1 MKSFKQFLGESLD
14 RSFPYKYHGEGEE
27 NTHEYSFSPGK
38 RASKIRV
45 SIIHN
50 DKKRSATVNFHREDG
65 QETATG
71 EHPRTAAKVFG
82 TVAKIVKEHG
92 KKHRSSIDNINFSA
106 AKSEPS
112 RVSLYRRITKRLGG
126 KETEPNKTETNFT
139 VPNLSEMKKPRYEV
153 PAEPGS
159 TPTPEGKIKLYH
171 QTGEKSL
178 NAIRRQGIQLSKAK
192 GYEGPKAIYASPPD
206 KNNRGF
212 YGRADDTPTAEF
224 HVDKDEYR
232 APFVH
237 RDEVPAKDIT
247 AHKEWHATVR
257 YIDADPEL
265 KAAVLRGEHDNLMK
279 KGKSDKFAKAVRFV
293 KKRAKAKK

>member
-1 MKSFKQFLGESLD
+1 MKTFKQFLGESLD

-38 RASKIRV
+38 KASKIRV

-50 DKKRSATVNFHREDG
+50 DKKRSATVTFHREDG

-126 KETEPNKTETNFT
+126 KETEPGKKETNFT
-139 VPNLSEMKKPRYEV
+139 VPNLSEMSEMSV
-153 PAEPGS
+153 PQGTTGKRKEW
-159 TPTPEGKIKLYH
+159 TPPMVGIRMASGKI
-171 QTGEKSL
+171 EKH
-178 NAIRRQGIQLSKAK
+178 
-192 GYEGPKAIYASPPD
+192 PP
-206 KNNRGF
+206 
-212 YGRADDTPTAEF
+212 
-224 HVDKDEYR
+224 
-232 APFVH
+232 
-237 RDEVPAKDIT
+237 
-247 AHKEWHATVR
+247 
-257 YIDADPEL
+257 
-265 KAAVLRGEHDNLMK
+265 
-279 KGKSDKFAKAVRFV
+279 GKSSSSGGGNGD
-293 KKRAKAKK
+293 